1 MSCETREDEKDLPVK
16 VEWAGFTWTVVRTA
30 FRDTV
35 GCLTKE
41 FDRAIKKA
49 LHSEDPVIPVAD
61 GSGISEAAEFCA
73 V

>member
-1 MSCETREDEKDLPVK
+1 M
-16 VEWAGFTWTVVRTA
+16 VVRTA
-30 FRDTV
+30 FRDAV